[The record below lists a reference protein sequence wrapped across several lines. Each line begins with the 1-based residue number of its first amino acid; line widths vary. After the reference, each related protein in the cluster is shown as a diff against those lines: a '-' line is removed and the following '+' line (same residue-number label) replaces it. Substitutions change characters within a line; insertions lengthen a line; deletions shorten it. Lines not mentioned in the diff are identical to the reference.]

1 MNEWIAEI
9 GTFVVQT
16 TIVMSLIGIGL
27 ILMAR
32 TKQDKE
38 SDLKLWKSVV

>member
-1 MNEWIAEI
+1 MSEWVAEI

-16 TIVMSLIGIGL
+16 TIVMALIGIGL
-27 ILMAR
+27 LLIAR

-38 SDLKLWKSVV
+38 SDLKLT